1 MCMDWG
7 QYPAPVRFVA
17 VLILASI
24 LLWLFPWTT
33 PTIVFLVAWATILF
47 WTKISKRREESG
59 SAEEEFEDPYILGIR
74 ISSQKLV
81 LICLVLGVLAL
92 FSPNW
97 IVSDVNGYSY
107 SWYGDSSVGLREYY
121 YGGEKDGSFYESLNN
136 CIESRESNSPLDGQ
150 CNSSLSY
157 FAGGMVTSIIL
168 AIGSIFALL
177 ALLGNKTRSKKN
189 TERAGSVMLVG
200 PMVWYLIHRFG
211 EGAWD
216 FSWYDGN
223 YSWFDVG
230 HDPGVGFWMAI
241 IGGVAGLSAI
251 NGSVCNRI
259 FVCVTQTTR
268 KLSGRED
275 LFYAKIALVAI
286 PLSLLM
292 PYLSLGGVDVLG
304 ASIVENSLEMI
315 DTSVYVIVDD
325 GATLDGNVYGDWD
338 GGMFWI
344 FAEIFDSNIDTKEK
358 AFVMITFLLICFAP
372 LFFIWSVIEVIIGLY
387 SRGRINRKIAV
398 WHLGCFFSI
407 VAIFWLIP
415 DWVLYEVGSDYFD
428 LGIYGVEIGS
438 LTGFLGFGF
447 WIGGLSGFGLL
458 PTSEAPSRP

>member
-1 MCMDWG
+1 MCMARG
-7 QYPAPVRFVA
+7 QYPAPVGFA
-17 VLILASI
+17 AILVLAAI

-47 WTKISKRREESG
+47 WTNISERIVESE
-59 SAEEEFEDPYILGIR
+59 SAEDEFEDPYILGIC
-74 ISSQKLV
+74 ISSEKLV
-81 LICLVLGVLAL
+81 LICLVLGMLAL

-97 IVSDVNGYSY
+97 IVPDDSYTYSDEST
-107 SWYGDSSVGLREYY
+107 GLRDYY
-121 YGGEKDGSFYESLNN
+121 YDSEKEGSHYSQLNN
-136 CIESRESNSPLDGQ
+136 CIEASESDSPLDGQ
-150 CNSSLSY
+150 CNSQISY

-168 AIGSIFALL
+168 AIGSIYALL
-177 ALLGNKTRSKKN
+177 ALLGDKSRSEKN

-200 PMVWYLIHRFG
+200 PMIWYLINRFG

-216 FSWYDGN
+216 FSGYNGNSSWY
-223 YSWFDVG
+223 YVWQE
-230 HDPGVGFWMAI
+230 PGMGFWMAI

-259 FVCVTQTTR
+259 FVYVTQTTR

-292 PYLSLGGVDVLG
+292 PYLS
-304 ASIVENSLEMI
+304 IVGLDITGSSMVESSVEMI
-315 DTSVYVIVDD
+315 DTGVFVIVDD
-325 GATLDGNVYGDWD
+325 DATLDSGYG
-338 GGMFWI
+338 GLFGLFG
-344 FAEIFDSNIDTKEK
+344 EISDSNIDTKEK
-358 AFVMITFLLICFAP
+358 TFVLIIFLLICFAP

-387 SRGRINRKIAV
+387 YRSRINRKIAV

-415 DWVLYEVGSDYFD
+415 DWVLYEMGSNFD

-438 LTGFLGFGF
+438 FTGFLGFGF

-458 PTSEAPSRP
+458 HTPEAPSQP